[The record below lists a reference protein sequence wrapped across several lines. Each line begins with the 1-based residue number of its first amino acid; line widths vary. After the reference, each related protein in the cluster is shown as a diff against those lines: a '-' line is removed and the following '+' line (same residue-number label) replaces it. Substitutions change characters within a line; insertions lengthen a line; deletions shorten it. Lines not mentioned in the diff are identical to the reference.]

1 MNGINYIPSPKEEY
15 DGVMAFSVP
24 AEGTTIVRGIYYKWN
39 ENGFIGKG
47 WMQKTQ
53 GGPTS
58 MYPCFSDDNDVA
70 EYVAVNQNL
79 DAVFKYWS
87 QRYTLEGWDAFYNA
101 VGVDSG
107 CMDVDHSE

>member
-1 MNGINYIPSPKEEY
+1 
-15 DGVMAFSVP
+15 
-24 AEGTTIVRGIYYKWN
+24 
-39 ENGFIGKG
+39 
-47 WMQKTQ
+47 
-53 GGPTS
+53 
-58 MYPCFSDDNDVA
+58 MYPGFSDDNDVA